1 MVGGEKRVPVGEKEG
16 ILREKEG
23 DGVLNEFLCL
33 FMLWQMLKQPTL
45 ILSVLPLLVP
55 SCNGRSHHVYVST

>member
-1 MVGGEKRVPVGEKEG
+1 MVGGGYGVPVGKKEG
-16 ILREKEG
+16 ILREMVR
-23 DGVLNEFLCL
+23 DGVGNEFLCL